1 MEDLLPIT
9 ETEQASFCV
18 ELTKRLNMQ
27 RKQGH
32 LCDLTLVTKEGKE
45 LMAHSNVLSVVSPF
59 FHKLLQS
66 DMKESHERIV
76 RLEEISGSVMEDVLN
91 FTYTG
96 TVEVTEENAEEL
108 IVVANYLLISSLKVI
123 SGRFLG
129 QIMNHSNCIS
139 TFYLAEKYHSDELFT
154 ESKNFIQENFASVA
168 FMDEFLSLES
178 NEVERWL
185 SNDEIT
191 VKVEA
196 DVFEIIKKWIK
207 RNRSERIADL
217 EKLFRLVRLDFLS
230 RDYLIDVVTNELI
243 QENPIC
249 LKMGLE
255 TLKKTTFSDEGDQQ
269 QSPRKGV
276 ETSAIVACGGKYTF
290 CYLPEKDQWK
300 RLADSLSHKY
310 GNLKVIRFRGQ
321 LYAFPRGYGNAESFD
336 PVLNGWSKLDLSS
349 NRASVVAIRGEIYA
363 VEVQTSPE
371 QTTVK
376 KYNVESCIWETL
388 ISSLEGCRTE
398 ACIVAAGSH
407 LYVLGGS
414 PPSSSQNV
422 AKAERFDTAENKWE
436 KIADMREERGNAFG
450 VAIHEKIFVAGGSH
464 REKKSV
470 LQTCEVYDISTNE
483 WYLTGSLIISR
494 KGGSMVCL
502 NKKLFVLGGENDRN
516 EAERMIEFFDPE
528 EGKWIQKTT
537 IPVERIARENI
548 DTFTG
553 CVLKLSK
560 GVLDKLQVIGPY

>member
-45 LMAHSNVLSVVSPF
+45 LMAHSNVLSALSPF

-139 TFYLAEKYHSDELFT
+139 TFYLAEKYHCDELFT

-196 DVFEIIKKWIK
+196 DVFEIIEKWIK

-243 QENPIC
+243 QENLIC

-255 TLKKTTFSDEGDQQ
+255 ALKKTTFSDEGDQQ

-300 RLADSLSHKY
+300 RLADSSSNKY
-310 GNLKVIRFRGQ
+310 RNLKVIRFRGQ
-321 LYAFPRGYGNAESFD
+321 LYAFPRSYGNAESFN

-363 VEVQTSPE
+363 VEVKTSPE
-371 QTTVK
+371 QTIVK
-376 KYNVESCIWETL
+376 RYNVESCIWETRL
-388 ISSLEGCRTE
+388 SSLEGCRTE

-422 AKAERFDTAENKWE
+422 AKAERFDTMENKWE
-436 KIADMREERGNAFG
+436 EIVDMREERGNAFG
-450 VAIHEKIFVAGGSH
+450 VAIHEKNLC
-464 REKKSV
+464 R
-470 LQTCEVYDISTNE
+470 
-483 WYLTGSLIISR
+483 W
-494 KGGSMVCL
+494 
-502 NKKLFVLGGENDRN
+502 
-516 EAERMIEFFDPE
+516 
-528 EGKWIQKTT
+528 WI
-537 IPVERIARENI
+537 A
-548 DTFTG
+548 
-553 CVLKLSK
+553 
-560 GVLDKLQVIGPY
+560 